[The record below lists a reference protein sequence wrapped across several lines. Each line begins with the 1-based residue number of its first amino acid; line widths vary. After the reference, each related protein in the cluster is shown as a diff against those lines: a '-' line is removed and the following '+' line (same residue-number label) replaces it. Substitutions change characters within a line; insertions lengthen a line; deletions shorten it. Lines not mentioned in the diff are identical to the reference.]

1 MSAVKAAGACHP
13 FAIGSPAEYP
23 LDHLTWIYLSK
34 RRVLSMRKMVFV
46 PLSDEMIYENPELIT
61 GPIGAFGTESVSFP
75 GLVHAGEKA
84 GHRSRGRKHQV
95 REIDRRIASALIYS
109 RTSIRT

>member
-1 MSAVKAAGACHP
+1 MSAVKEAGTCHS
-13 FAIGSPAEYP
+13 FVIGSPAEYP
-23 LDHLTWIYLSK
+23 LEHLTWIHLSK

-61 GPIGAFGTESVSFP
+61 GPIRAFGSESVSFP

-84 GHRSRGRKHQV
+84 QLRSRGRKHQV
-95 REIDRRIASALIYS
+95 RGIDRRVASAPIRS
-109 RTSIRT
+109 GTSIRT